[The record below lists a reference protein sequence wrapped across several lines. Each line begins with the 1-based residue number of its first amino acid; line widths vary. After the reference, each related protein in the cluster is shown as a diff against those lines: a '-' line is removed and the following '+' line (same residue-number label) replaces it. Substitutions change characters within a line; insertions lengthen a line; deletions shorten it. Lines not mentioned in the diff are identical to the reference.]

1 MNPLEDNTPNLH
13 AVVLIFRTSFKPGF
27 LTYNDCV
34 TSLYICQLWTNYF
47 YTARAGQ
54 CILWS
59 SLLLIGSCLLQQAV
73 IEGFMYRVGGEKVL
87 AWVGHCHSFWWSAEQ
102 KAQGNWTQNRKIRK
116 QEDYPREE
124 KACRQAVVRCGS
136 LLLHKEQLWVLWG
149 GGSSERQC
157 LFVHSC
163 CAVAF
168 TP

>member
-1 MNPLEDNTPNLH
+1 M
-13 AVVLIFRTSFKPGF
+13 VLMFRTSSKPGF

-34 TSLYICQLWTNYF
+34 PSLHICQLWTNYF

-73 IEGFMYRVGGEKVL
+73 IEGFMYRVRKKVL
-87 AWVGHCHSFWWSAEQ
+87 AWVGHCRSFWWSAEQ
-102 KAQGNWTQNRKIRK
+102 KAQGNWTQNRKIIK

-124 KACRQAVVRCGS
+124 NACRQAVAGCGS
-136 LLLHKEQLWVLWG
+136 LLLRQERVWVLGG
-149 GGSSERQC
+149 GGSSERQ
-157 LFVHSC
+157 LVRSSC
-163 CAVAF
+163 AAAF